1 MAISQVRAEIIAHGL
16 DPSIGIA
23 HSNVRDNPVPL
34 VYDLVEPLRPLVD
47 RKILEFALTHVFEP
61 QDFVINRFGAC
72 RINPQMAKRLVEG
85 IAFEENQVRSLVKGF
100 LSKLL
105 HKSILL
111 SMFGLIHLLQLHQS
125 GGKCVVLC
133 LEWLRSSHYVLASRR
148 SI

>member
-1 MAISQVRAEIIAHGL
+1 MNAMLNYGYGMAISQVRAEIIAHGL

-47 RKILEFALTHVFEP
+47 RKILDFALTHTFQP

-100 LSKLL
+100 LSSLT
-105 HKSILL
+105 H
-111 SMFGLIHLLQLHQS
+111 
-125 GGKCVVLC
+125 
-133 LEWLRSSHYVLASRR
+133 
-148 SI
+148 